1 MSGHEVAVLSR
12 KMDRILNILEN
23 DESTGSKGLI
33 AQVNEL
39 KNNFYKF
46 VNKYNIDQA
55 KKKGKE
61 TVWKI
66 VWGTVGA
73 GLLAVG
79 KFLIGLII

>member
-1 MSGHEVAVLSR
+1 MLFRS
-12 KMDRILNILEN
+12 
-23 DESTGSKGLI
+23 
-33 AQVNEL
+33 EL